1 MVSRRTRRT
10 GLAALALGLGIA
22 AAAQLAAPLATPPLY
37 DGVVVVQPY
46 VYVNPPAGK
55 PGGAKGASAHLAL
68 SGSKSPLVAL
78 ATPEQPPQAQVVAG
92 DGTLVLP
99 ATATALDVSITP
111 LDPSVDAAA
120 ASTARVLGNV
130 YRFALADQSGDAA
143 TAPASALVTV
153 VLRAPEDA
161 PGATLGQL
169 VDGAWHALKS
179 EPMFGSTYV
188 AVVTS
193 FGDFAVIVP
202 GGSTPSSGASGLVVR
217 GDLAAR
223 PAGSD
228 DTVRPGGRRR
238 LRRIP
243 VRSRARCH
251 RGPRPAGLHRDRNPV
266 PGTSRRERPSRQ
278 ERPSL
283 TRRDATLGRWLL
295 GTQAP
300 PRQRGDT
307 TSWEAPRDGR
317 FVP

>member
-1 MVSRRTRRT
+1 MVPRRMRRT

-55 PGGAKGASAHLAL
+55 PGGAKGASAHLAF

-130 YRFALADQSGDAA
+130 YRFALADQSGDAV

-169 VDGAWHALKS
+169 VDGAWHPLKS

-202 GGSTPSSGASGLVVR
+202 GASTPSSGASASSSPATSSSAQP
-217 GDLAAR
+217 AATT
-223 PAGSD
+223 PSG
-228 DTVRPGGRRR
+228 PGGGTG
-238 LRRIP
+238 
-243 VRSRARCH
+243 S
-251 RGPRPAGLHRDRNPV
+251 GGLPSEAV
-266 PGTSRRERPSRQ
+266 LGAIVVLGLLAFIGISALLRERRGRSA
-278 ERPSL
+278 
-283 TRRDATLGRWLL
+283 RR
-295 GTQAP
+295 
-300 PRQRGDT
+300 
-307 TSWEAPRDGR
+307 
-317 FVP
+317 

>member
-1 MVSRRTRRT
+1 MVDLMVPRRVRRT
-10 GLAALALGLGIA
+10 GLAAFALGLGIA

-68 SGSKSPLVAL
+68 SGSRSPLVAL

-111 LDPSVDAAA
+111 FDPSVDAAA

-130 YRFALADQSGDAA
+130 YRFAVVDQAGDAA
-143 TAPASALVTV
+143 TVPAAALVTV

-161 PGATLGQL
+161 PDATLGQL
-169 VDGAWHALKS
+169 VDGAWHPLKS

-193 FGDFAVIVP
+193 FGDFAVVVP
-202 GGSTPSSGASGLVVR
+202 GASTPSSAASSSSQGSSPAAEPAATTPGAGGGSGSGSLPPANVIGAVVVLALLAFIGVAALLRARR
-217 GDLAAR
+217 GR
-223 PAGSD
+223 D
-228 DTVRPGGRRR
+228 DRRR
-238 LRRIP
+238 
-243 VRSRARCH
+243 
-251 RGPRPAGLHRDRNPV
+251 GG
-266 PGTSRRERPSRQ
+266 G
-278 ERPSL
+278 
-283 TRRDATLGRWLL
+283 W
-295 GTQAP
+295 
-300 PRQRGDT
+300 
-307 TSWEAPRDGR
+307 
-317 FVP
+317 

>member
-1 MVSRRTRRT
+1 MVPRRVRRT
-10 GLAALALGLGIA
+10 GLAAFALGLGIA

-68 SGSKSPLVAL
+68 SGSRSPLVAL

-130 YRFALADQSGDAA
+130 YRFAVVDQAGDAA

-153 VLRAPEDA
+153 VLRAPEDV

-169 VDGAWHALKS
+169 VDGAWQPLKS

-202 GGSTPSSGASGLVVR
+202 GASTPPSGGSSF
-217 GDLAAR
+217 
-223 PAGSD
+223 PAGSPAAQPAA
-228 DTVRPGGRRR
+228 TTPGADGSGSGGPPAAVVIGAIVVLVLLVIGAASLLRARRGRDARRR
-238 LRRIP
+238 
-243 VRSRARCH
+243 
-251 RGPRPAGLHRDRNPV
+251 GG
-266 PGTSRRERPSRQ
+266 G
-278 ERPSL
+278 
-283 TRRDATLGRWLL
+283 W
-295 GTQAP
+295 
-300 PRQRGDT
+300 
-307 TSWEAPRDGR
+307 
-317 FVP
+317 

>member
-1 MVSRRTRRT
+1 MGARRMRRT

-22 AAAQLAAPLATPPLY
+22 AVAQLAAPLATPPLY

-55 PGGAKGASAHLAL
+55 PGAAKGASAHLAL
-68 SGSKSPLVAL
+68 SGPKSPLVAL

-130 YRFALADQSGDAA
+130 YRFALADQSGAAA

-169 VDGAWHALKS
+169 VDGAWHPLKS

-202 GGSTPSSGASGLVVR
+202 GESTPSSGASASSSAGTSSSAQP
-217 GDLAAR
+217 AATMLS
-223 PAGSD
+223 G
-228 DTVRPGGRRR
+228 PGGGTGSGGLPSEAMVGAIVVLGLLAFIGIAAL
-238 LRRIP
+238 LRER
-243 VRSRARCH
+243 
-251 RGPRPAGLHRDRNPV
+251 RDR
-266 PGTSRRERPSRQ
+266 SARR
-278 ERPSL
+278 
-283 TRRDATLGRWLL
+283 
-295 GTQAP
+295 
-300 PRQRGDT
+300 
-307 TSWEAPRDGR
+307 
-317 FVP
+317 

>member
-1 MVSRRTRRT
+1 MVPRRVRRT
-10 GLAALALGLGIA
+10 GLAAFALGLGIA

-68 SGSKSPLVAL
+68 SGSRSPLVAL

-111 LDPSVDAAA
+111 FDPSVDAAA

-130 YRFALADQSGDAA
+130 YRFAVVDQAGDAA
-143 TAPASALVTV
+143 TAPAAALVTV

-161 PGATLGQL
+161 PDATLGQL
-169 VDGAWHALKS
+169 VDGAWHPLKS

-193 FGDFAVIVP
+193 FGDFAVVVP
-202 GGSTPSSGASGLVVR
+202 GASTPSSAASSSSQASSPAAEPAATTPGAGGGSGSGSLPPANVIGAVVVLALLAFIGVAALLRARR
-217 GDLAAR
+217 GR
-223 PAGSD
+223 D
-228 DTVRPGGRRR
+228 DRRR
-238 LRRIP
+238 
-243 VRSRARCH
+243 
-251 RGPRPAGLHRDRNPV
+251 GG
-266 PGTSRRERPSRQ
+266 G
-278 ERPSL
+278 
-283 TRRDATLGRWLL
+283 W
-295 GTQAP
+295 
-300 PRQRGDT
+300 
-307 TSWEAPRDGR
+307 
-317 FVP
+317 

>member
-1 MVSRRTRRT
+1 VRRT
-10 GLAALALGLGIA
+10 GLAAFALGLGIA

-68 SGSKSPLVAL
+68 SGSRSPLVAL

-111 LDPSVDAAA
+111 FDPSVDAAA

-130 YRFALADQSGDAA
+130 YRFAVVDQAGDAA

-161 PGATLGQL
+161 PDATLGQL
-169 VDGAWHALKS
+169 VDGAWHPLKS

-193 FGDFAVIVP
+193 FGDFAVVVP
-202 GGSTPSSGASGLVVR
+202 GASTPSSAASSSSQASSPAAEPAATTPGAGGGSGSGSLPPANVIGAVVVLALLAFIGVAALLRARR
-217 GDLAAR
+217 GR
-223 PAGSD
+223 D
-228 DTVRPGGRRR
+228 DRRR
-238 LRRIP
+238 
-243 VRSRARCH
+243 
-251 RGPRPAGLHRDRNPV
+251 GG
-266 PGTSRRERPSRQ
+266 G
-278 ERPSL
+278 
-283 TRRDATLGRWLL
+283 W
-295 GTQAP
+295 
-300 PRQRGDT
+300 
-307 TSWEAPRDGR
+307 
-317 FVP
+317 

>member
-1 MVSRRTRRT
+1 MIPRRVRRT
-10 GLAALALGLGIA
+10 GLAAFALGLGIA

-68 SGSKSPLVAL
+68 SGSRSPLVAL

-111 LDPSVDAAA
+111 FDPSVDAAA

-130 YRFALADQSGDAA
+130 YRFAVVDQAGDAA
-143 TAPASALVTV
+143 TAPAAALVTV

-161 PGATLGQL
+161 PDATLGQL
-169 VDGAWHALKS
+169 VDGAWHPLKS

-193 FGDFAVIVP
+193 FGDFAVVVP
-202 GGSTPSSGASGLVVR
+202 GASTPSSAASSSSQASSPAAEPAATTPGAGGGSGSGSLPPANVIGAVVVLALLAFIGVAALLRARR
-217 GDLAAR
+217 GR
-223 PAGSD
+223 D
-228 DTVRPGGRRR
+228 DRRR
-238 LRRIP
+238 
-243 VRSRARCH
+243 
-251 RGPRPAGLHRDRNPV
+251 GG
-266 PGTSRRERPSRQ
+266 G
-278 ERPSL
+278 
-283 TRRDATLGRWLL
+283 W
-295 GTQAP
+295 
-300 PRQRGDT
+300 
-307 TSWEAPRDGR
+307 
-317 FVP
+317 

>member
-1 MVSRRTRRT
+1 MVPRRVRRT
-10 GLAALALGLGIA
+10 GLAAFALGLGIA

-68 SGSKSPLVAL
+68 SGSRSPLVAL

-111 LDPSVDAAA
+111 FDPSVDAAA

-130 YRFALADQSGDAA
+130 YRFAVVDQAGDAA

-161 PGATLGQL
+161 PDATLGQL
-169 VDGAWHALKS
+169 VDGAWHPLKS

-202 GGSTPSSGASGLVVR
+202 GASTPPSGGSSSQ
-217 GDLAAR
+217 
-223 PAGSD
+223 AGSPAAQPAA
-228 DTVRPGGRRR
+228 TTPGAGGSESGGPPAAVVIGAIVVLVLLVIGAASLLRARRGRDARRR
-238 LRRIP
+238 
-243 VRSRARCH
+243 
-251 RGPRPAGLHRDRNPV
+251 GG
-266 PGTSRRERPSRQ
+266 G
-278 ERPSL
+278 
-283 TRRDATLGRWLL
+283 W
-295 GTQAP
+295 
-300 PRQRGDT
+300 
-307 TSWEAPRDGR
+307 
-317 FVP
+317 

>member
-1 MVSRRTRRT
+1 MVPRRVRRT
-10 GLAALALGLGIA
+10 GLAACALGLGIA

-46 VYVNPPAGK
+46 VFVNPPAGK

-130 YRFALADQSGDAA
+130 YRFAVVDQAGDAA

-161 PGATLGQL
+161 PDATLGQL
-169 VDGAWHALKS
+169 VDGAWQPLKS

-202 GGSTPSSGASGLVVR
+202 GASTPPSGGSSSQ
-217 GDLAAR
+217 
-223 PAGSD
+223 AGSPAAQPAA
-228 DTVRPGGRRR
+228 TTPGAGGSESGGPPAAVVIGAIVVLVLLVIGAASLLRARRGRDARRR
-238 LRRIP
+238 
-243 VRSRARCH
+243 
-251 RGPRPAGLHRDRNPV
+251 GG
-266 PGTSRRERPSRQ
+266 G
-278 ERPSL
+278 
-283 TRRDATLGRWLL
+283 W
-295 GTQAP
+295 
-300 PRQRGDT
+300 
-307 TSWEAPRDGR
+307 
-317 FVP
+317 

>member
-1 MVSRRTRRT
+1 MVDLMVPRRMRRT
-10 GLAALALGLGIA
+10 GLAACALGLGIA

-46 VYVNPPAGK
+46 VFVNPPAGK

-120 ASTARVLGNV
+120 ASTARVLGNI
-130 YRFALADQSGDAA
+130 YRFAVVDQAGDAA

-169 VDGAWHALKS
+169 VDGAWQPLKS

-202 GGSTPSSGASGLVVR
+202 GASTPPSGGSSSQ
-217 GDLAAR
+217 
-223 PAGSD
+223 AGSPAAQPAA
-228 DTVRPGGRRR
+228 TTPGAGGSESGGPPAAVVIGAIVVLVLLVIGAASLLRARRGRDARRR
-238 LRRIP
+238 
-243 VRSRARCH
+243 
-251 RGPRPAGLHRDRNPV
+251 GG
-266 PGTSRRERPSRQ
+266 G
-278 ERPSL
+278 
-283 TRRDATLGRWLL
+283 W
-295 GTQAP
+295 
-300 PRQRGDT
+300 
-307 TSWEAPRDGR
+307 
-317 FVP
+317 

>member
-1 MVSRRTRRT
+1 MVPRRLRRT

-55 PGGAKGASAHLAL
+55 PGGAKGASAQLAL

-130 YRFALADQSGDAA
+130 YRFALADQSGNAA

-153 VLRAPEDA
+153 VVRAPEDA

-169 VDGAWHALKS
+169 VDGVWHALKS

-202 GGSTPSSGASGLVVR
+202 GASTPSSGVSAS
-217 GDLAAR
+217 
-223 PAGSD
+223 S
-228 DTVRPGGRRR
+228 
-238 LRRIP
+238 
-243 VRSRARCH
+243 S
-251 RGPRPAGLHRDRNPV
+251 
-266 PGTSRRERPSRQ
+266 PGTSSSAQPAATTPSGPGGGTDSGGLPSEAVLGAVVVLGLLAFIGISALLRERRGRSA
-278 ERPSL
+278 
-283 TRRDATLGRWLL
+283 RR
-295 GTQAP
+295 
-300 PRQRGDT
+300 
-307 TSWEAPRDGR
+307 
-317 FVP
+317 

>member
-1 MVSRRTRRT
+1 MVPRRMRRT
-10 GLAALALGLGIA
+10 GLAACALGFGIA

-46 VYVNPPAGK
+46 VFVNPPAGK

-130 YRFALADQSGDAA
+130 YRFAVVDQAGDAA

-161 PGATLGQL
+161 PDATLGQL
-169 VDGAWHALKS
+169 VDGAWHPLKS

-202 GGSTPSSGASGLVVR
+202 GASTPPSGGSSSQAGPPAAQPAATTPGAGGSESGGPPAAVVIGAIVVLVLLVIGAASLLRARR
-217 GDLAAR
+217 GRDA
-223 PAGSD
+223 
-228 DTVRPGGRRR
+228 RRR
-238 LRRIP
+238 
-243 VRSRARCH
+243 
-251 RGPRPAGLHRDRNPV
+251 GG
-266 PGTSRRERPSRQ
+266 G
-278 ERPSL
+278 
-283 TRRDATLGRWLL
+283 W
-295 GTQAP
+295 
-300 PRQRGDT
+300 
-307 TSWEAPRDGR
+307 
-317 FVP
+317 

>member
-1 MVSRRTRRT
+1 MVDLMVPRRVRRT
-10 GLAALALGLGIA
+10 GVAAFALGLGIA

-68 SGSKSPLVAL
+68 SGSRSPLVAL

-130 YRFALADQSGDAA
+130 YRFAVVDQAGDAA

-161 PGATLGQL
+161 PDATLGQL
-169 VDGAWHALKS
+169 VDGAWHPLKS

-193 FGDFAVIVP
+193 FGDFAVVVP
-202 GGSTPSSGASGLVVR
+202 GASTPSSAASSSSQASSPAAEPAATTPGAGGGSGSGSLPPANVIGAVVVLALLAFIGVAALLRARR
-217 GDLAAR
+217 GR
-223 PAGSD
+223 D
-228 DTVRPGGRRR
+228 DRRR
-238 LRRIP
+238 
-243 VRSRARCH
+243 
-251 RGPRPAGLHRDRNPV
+251 GG
-266 PGTSRRERPSRQ
+266 G
-278 ERPSL
+278 
-283 TRRDATLGRWLL
+283 W
-295 GTQAP
+295 
-300 PRQRGDT
+300 
-307 TSWEAPRDGR
+307 
-317 FVP
+317 